1 MLVIYAC
8 LAGAASSVGEL
19 GKGTPDLHQG
29 VGCPC
34 PQPDQQRCAFTAGTH
49 QTAFDCS
56 DVSKEIDGAQL
67 LC

>member
-34 PQPDQQRCAFTAGTH
+34 PQPGIRQSRRD
-49 QTAFDCS
+49 S
-56 DVSKEIDGAQL
+56 V
-67 LC
+67 